1 MRKRKK
7 QLWGKEKERGD
18 FLFFLGVQRTVMANH
33 LPGAMHS
40 NFFHS
45 YSNPM
50 SGYCHCTHFT
60 GEEISFGPR
69 MHVLVP
75 TPL

>member
-1 MRKRKK
+1 
-7 QLWGKEKERGD
+7 
-18 FLFFLGVQRTVMANH
+18 MANH

-60 GEEISFGPR
+60 GEEIGFGPR